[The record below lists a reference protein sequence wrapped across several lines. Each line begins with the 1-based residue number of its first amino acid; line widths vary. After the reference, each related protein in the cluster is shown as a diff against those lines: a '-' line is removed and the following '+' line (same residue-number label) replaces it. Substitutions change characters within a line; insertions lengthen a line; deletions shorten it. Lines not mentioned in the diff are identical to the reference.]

1 MSTKHTAGSNECL
14 KHYRENVA
22 LNKFIIEFMVGEGI
36 AQSPCAV
43 LGVRQ
48 AEGLTG
54 NDILIDEDEIID
66 NNEQIMDKIHDYWLI
81 AQTPFKEIDS
91 MKTKINTNEEHFK
104 KKLSVLKME
113 VNARIENMEK
123 RTEKIQKTNEEIA
136 AKNDLNQASNNELLQ
151 LILRS
156 INK

>member
-1 MSTKHTAGSNECL
+1 
-14 KHYRENVA
+14 
-22 LNKFIIEFMVGEGI
+22 
-36 AQSPCAV
+36 
-43 LGVRQ
+43 
-48 AEGLTG
+48 
-54 NDILIDEDEIID
+54 
-66 NNEQIMDKIHDYWLI
+66 MDKIHDYWLI

>member
-14 KHYRENVA
+14 KHYKENVA

-54 NDILIDEDEIID
+54 NDYSSMRMKL
-66 NNEQIMDKIHDYWLI
+66 
-81 AQTPFKEIDS
+81 QTI
-91 MKTKINTNEEHFK
+91 TNK
-104 KKLSVLKME
+104 
-113 VNARIENMEK
+113 
-123 RTEKIQKTNEEIA
+123 
-136 AKNDLNQASNNELLQ
+136 
-151 LILRS
+151 
-156 INK
+156 